1 MAGFTFQPLL
11 VPFGMA
17 GPTPEAVAEENADRA
32 AGDFLVSSLDA
43 QEGPRHLANSREFD
57 RFLDEHPYVRAPEWA
72 EVDNE
77 AIAAY
82 HGVTDDQT
90 AGQNPGGLSVA
101 AFTQMWGRR
110 DADPEPI
117 SRFLDARAG
126 TRLDPRQLWPGIEHA
141 LPGQPFFCRHL
152 LHVLTMA
159 EIVKDHVLQM
169 LNAGITPIVIGGD
182 HSVNL
187 GTMAGVAVFLQ
198 RNPLPNHGVLDAFWV
213 DAHADANTPLTSP
226 SGNIHGMPVAAL
238 LGLGPDSPGA
248 RVLANL
254 GGICPKVPHARKVTL
269 VGLRDVDEEEREL
282 IDATNVDWY
291 SAQDILAT
299 DGFNIDDIATRHVSK
314 NRHGQTVFSLDLDG
328 LDPTVAPSVTTNVA
342 GGLSVDHIEEA
353 LRILRRIGGRDRIVA
368 HEIHEFNPVRR
379 SPRGRRTVTAAQNET
394 TRATI
399 VRMLEA
405 MVAP

>member
-1 MAGFTFQPLL
+1 MAGFIFQPLL

-32 AGDFLVSSLDA
+32 AGDFVVSSLDA
-43 QEGPRHLANSREFD
+43 QEGPRYLADSREFE
-57 RFLDEHPYVRAPEWA
+57 RFLDDHPHVREPEWA
-72 EVDNE
+72 DVGNE

-82 HGVTDDQT
+82 HGITDDQPPE
-90 AGQNPGGLSVA
+90 QNPGGLSVD
-101 AFTQMWGRR
+101 AFTQMWGQR
-110 DADPEPI
+110 DADPGPI
-117 SRFLDARAG
+117 SRFLEARAG
-126 TRLDPRQLWPGIEHA
+126 TRLDPRQLWPGIEYA
-141 LPGQPFFCRHL
+141 LPGQRFFCRHL

-187 GTMAGVAVFLQ
+187 GTTAGVAIFLQ
-198 RNPLPNHGVLDAFWV
+198 RNPLANHGVLDAFWV

-226 SGNIHGMPVAAL
+226 TGNIHGMPVAAL
-238 LGLGPDSPGA
+238 LGLGPKSPGA
-248 RVLANL
+248 WVLANL
-254 GGICPKVPHARKVTL
+254 GGIRPKVPHARKVTL
-269 VGLRDVDEEEREL
+269 VGLRDVDGEEGEL

-291 SAQDILAT
+291 SAQDVLAE
-299 DGFNIDDIATRHVSK
+299 DGFSIGDIAARHVGK
-314 NRHGQTVFSLDLDG
+314 NPHGRTVFSLDLDG

-342 GGLSVDHIEEA
+342 GGLSVDHIEQA
-353 LRILRRIGGRDRIVA
+353 LRTLRRMGGRHRIVA

-379 SPRGRRTVTAAQNET
+379 GPRGLRTLTTTQNET
-394 TRATI
+394 TLSTI
-399 VRMLEA
+399 VSLLEA